1 MGIKRWPAVQ
11 PALVP
16 EGMATA
22 GIQASPLR
30 ERQRESDHDADTVD
44 EESNPLLQTA
54 HQGSQGSAGG
64 TARLVSA
71 TGVRSARLTR
81 LLSPQKL
88 GLLATMYIAYMMS
101 VFNGVAFE
109 VSMPAVVDSDLGM
122 TKADFGFAIAVGQ
135 VATVTGKI
143 FCGFFVDM
151 RGASSAFYES
161 LFLMGVV
168 MFLGVVCM
176 QIGLRSGALACF
188 FLLKLAKSAV
198 WPAMAKAAKAAFD
211 SAIFGRV
218 WGVLVTSSRV
228 GAVCGAVILSPFV
241 LLGWAWPPLMVA
253 GGLVMVAGILRMFTR
268 HDAAQA
274 AMMSQPG
281 KAPTI
286 SMREAVRLYGK
297 DKGLWLI
304 VASEGMLLTVM
315 ETGTLVPLYMHDHLG
330 ADLDDAA
337 RLYSLFP
344 LGMVVF
350 TAAGGF
356 MYDALPAA
364 RRADMLLLLGL
375 CSATSY
381 YLLASA
387 SSPSAAGAFLF
398 CAGGCFAPA
407 KYLPPT
413 IYTLEHVDSQ
423 HSGKVIAL
431 MDVPGYCKRPIE
443 SAVRS
448 AAIICC

>member
-1 MGIKRWPAVQ
+1 
-11 PALVP
+11 
-16 EGMATA
+16 
-22 GIQASPLR
+22 
-30 ERQRESDHDADTVD
+30 
-44 EESNPLLQTA
+44 
-54 HQGSQGSAGG
+54 
-64 TARLVSA
+64 
-71 TGVRSARLTR
+71 
-81 LLSPQKL
+81 
-88 GLLATMYIAYMMS
+88 MYIAYMMS
-101 VFNGVAFE
+101 VFNSVSFE
-109 VSMPAVVDSDLGM
+109 VSMPAVVDSDLDIDSQ
-122 TKADFGFAIAVGQ
+122 DFGFAIAVGQ

-143 FCGFFVDM
+143 FCGFVVDK
-151 RGASSAFYES
+151 RGASAAFYEA
-161 LFLMGVV
+161 LLLMGVV
-168 MFLGVVCM
+168 TFLGVVCM

-241 LLGWAWPPLMVA
+241 MIGWAWPALIVGA
-253 GGLVMVAGILRMFTR
+253 GLVTTAGILRLFIR
-268 HDAAQA
+268 HDAEQTTGL
-274 AMMSQPG
+274 MSPAG

-286 SMREAVRLYGK
+286 SMREALRLYGK
-297 DKGLWLI
+297 DTGLWLI

-315 ETGTLVPLYMHDHLG
+315 ETGTLVPLYMHSRLG
-330 ADLDDAA
+330 VELDEAA
-337 RLYSLFP
+337 RFYSLFP
-344 LGMVVF
+344 LGMVIF

-356 MYDALPAA
+356 MYDALPPA

-375 CSATSY
+375 SSATSY
-381 YLLASA
+381 VLLASA
-387 SSPSAAGAFLF
+387 SSPRIAGLLLF

-431 MDVPGYCKRPIE
+431 MDVPGYCER
-443 SAVRS
+443 
-448 AAIICC
+448 